1 MSRLFIQIRN
11 HRQWCINQQ
20 SSPIIANIKI
30 IIVHII
36 YYRLEW
42 PAKQGC
48 PLGSFAYSVPVPCS
62 NINNM
67 NYYNLDDYADYWLM
81 HHRRWFPILMID
93 APQSGY
99 HLLYL
104 FLTKYTKAVY
114 TKLQCPQHTENLKMP
129 TFSWYLRM
137 MIVIADDGRWGIIA
151 DDWPMIVW
159 HRTSDDGRRTD
170 AEHHRYFWGPLRKRP

>member
-1 MSRLFIQIRN
+1 MLI
-11 HRQWCINQQ
+11 
-20 SSPIIANIKI
+20 
-30 IIVHII
+30 
-36 YYRLEW
+36 LEW

-67 NYYNLDDYADYWLM
+67 NYYNLDDCDDCWLM

-93 APQSGY
+93 IAQSGH

-104 FLTKYTKAVY
+104 SLTKYTKAVY
-114 TKLQCPQHTENLKMP
+114 TKLQCPQHTENLKML
-129 TFSWYLRM
+129 TFPRHLRM
-137 MIVIADDGRWGIIA
+137 MIVIGDDDGRWCIIA

-159 HRTSDDGRRTD
+159 HRTDDRQTPHIID
-170 AEHHRYFWGPLRKRP
+170 IFEVHYAKGPKGQ